1 MEKPANLDARFAAW
15 GRTKGWKALDPNH
28 PTEREYLLQF
38 AARPGMFI
46 GFTTVRGVTCFLNG
60 YDYAARRSGGRG
72 LDGFREWLLTNHLHR
87 ESSLSWPSL
96 ITQIALPE
104 RDTDTD
110 LTPEQEV
117 RILEV
122 LFDLLDRFLAERE
135 SNA

>member
-1 MEKPANLDARFAAW
+1 MEKPAGLDAHFAKW
-15 GRTKGWKALDPNH
+15 GRTKGWVPSDTDR

-72 LDGFREWLLTNHLHR
+72 LSGFREWLLANHLHR
-87 ESSLSWPSL
+87 DSNLSWWGL
-96 ITQIALPE
+96 INQIALPD
-104 RDTDTD
+104 RDADTDFS
-110 LTPEQEV
+110 PEQET

-122 LFDLLDRFLAERE
+122 LFDLLDRFLAE
-135 SNA
+135 